1 MSKLVYEITA
11 VVGKYTNQSGEQ
23 KNRYQRIG
31 SIIETKNGL
40 MMKLDQ
46 MPVFEGGWSGWAYL
60 NTPSVKENPK
70 AQGHSK
76 DDSDDI
82 PF

>member
-11 VVGKYTNQSGEQ
+11 SVGKYTNHAGEQ
-23 KNRYQRIG
+23 KTRYQRIG
-31 SIIETKNGL
+31 SVIDTKNGL

-46 MPVFEGGWSGWAYL
+46 VPVFEGGWSGWAYL
-60 NTPSVKENPK
+60 NTPKPQDNPK
-70 AQGHSK
+70 TQGHSK
-76 DDSDDI
+76 DESDEI

>member
-1 MSKLVYEITA
+1 MSNLKYEIIA
-11 VVGKYTNQSGEQ
+11 LVGKYTNQSGEQ

-31 SIIETKNGL
+31 SIIETKNVL

-60 NTPSVKENPK
+60 NVPK
-70 AQGHSK
+70 PKDVPNGYPK
-76 DDSDDI
+76 DDEEI

>member
-11 VVGKYTNQSGEQ
+11 VVGKYTNQTGEQ

-31 SIIETKNGL
+31 SIIDTKNGL

-60 NTPSVKENPK
+60 NAPTQKENPK
-70 AQGHSK
+70 YQGLPK

>member
-1 MSKLVYEITA
+1 MSNIKYEITA
-11 VVGKYTNQSGEQ
+11 VVGKYTNQAGEQ

-31 SIIETKNGL
+31 SVIDTKNGL

-46 MPVFEGGWSGWAYL
+46 VPVFEGGWSGWAFL
-60 NTPSVKENPK
+60 NVPKPKENPNH
-70 AQGHSK
+70 GYPK
-76 DDSDDI
+76 DDDEI

>member
-1 MSKLVYEITA
+1 MTIKYEITA

-31 SIIETKNGL
+31 SVIDTKNGL

-60 NTPSVKENPK
+60 NVPKDNPK
-70 AQGHSK
+70 PQSHAK
-76 DDSDDI
+76 DESDDI